1 MLRLATTVALCA
13 LVFTPRVEAQQPDS
27 LPRLVIKDKPD
38 SRPRLVIAAQEGAAL
53 VPFGPGEKVTYGVS
67 WGIFGRRGTASS
79 EVVSVDTVRG
89 QPSYHLSFSLRGKVI
104 AFSINDTQESWLD
117 VTQLYSHRFKQNL
130 NQTSYKRLRTLDFFP
145 DEMKWRRVESPD
157 SGELA
162 SEIPLDD
169 VSFLYW
175 ARTLDLEVGQRYEF
189 HRYFKDSGNP
199 VIIEVLRKERVTVP
213 AGTFNTIVV
222 RPLIRTSGLF
232 SEGGS
237 AEIYFS
243 DDTERIVV
251 MLKTKL
257 SVGTATLRLESYT
270 PGEQLAGVNRPRP

>member
-1 MLRLATTVALCA
+1 MTIGACLCA
-13 LVFTPRVEAQQPDS
+13 LVYAPGAFAQGPDS
-27 LPRLVIKDKPD
+27 LTGVVAD
-38 SRPRLVIAAQEGAAL
+38 AAAAP

-67 WGIFGRRGTASS
+67 WGIFGRRGSATS
-79 EVVSVDTVRG
+79 EVVSVEDVRG
-89 QPSYHLSFSLRGKVI
+89 QASYHLSFSLRGKVI
-104 AFSINDTQESWLD
+104 AFGIDDVQESWLD
-117 VTQLYSHRFKQNL
+117 VSDLFSHRFKQNL

-157 SGELA
+157 SGDLA

-175 ARTLDLEVGQRYEF
+175 ARTLDLQVGQRYEF
-189 HRYFKDSGNP
+189 RRYFKDSGNP
-199 VIIEVLRKERVTVP
+199 VVIEVLRRDTVTVP
-213 AGTFNTIVV
+213 AGRFATIVV

-243 DDTERIVV
+243 DDWRRLVV
-251 MLKTKL
+251 MMKTKL
-257 SVGTATLRLESYT
+257 SVGTATMRLESYT
-270 PGEQLAGVNRPRP
+270 PGEQLPRASRPRP